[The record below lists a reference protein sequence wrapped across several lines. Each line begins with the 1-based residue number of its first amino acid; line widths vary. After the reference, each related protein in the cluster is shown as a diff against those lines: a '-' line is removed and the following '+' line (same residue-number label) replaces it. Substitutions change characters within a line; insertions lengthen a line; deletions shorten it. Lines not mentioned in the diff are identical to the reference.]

1 MVKDEL
7 PWQLK
12 VARKGRKLGGWKEH
26 EGLGQ
31 GRRPSI
37 S

>member
-7 PWQLK
+7 RWQLK

-26 EGLGQ
+26 GGLGK
-31 GRRPSI
+31 GRRPSV